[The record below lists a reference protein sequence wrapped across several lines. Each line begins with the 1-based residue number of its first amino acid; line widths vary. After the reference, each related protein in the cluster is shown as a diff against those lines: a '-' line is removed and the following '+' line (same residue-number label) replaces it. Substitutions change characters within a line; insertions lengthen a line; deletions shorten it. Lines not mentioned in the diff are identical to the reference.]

1 MQAGK
6 TALDLASDDGDIKEA
21 LVRAAQERLDQAA
34 MVDQAVNVD

>member
-6 TALDLASDDGDIKEA
+6 TALDLASDGDIKEA